1 MKRKRLLRVLLLVSL
16 LLLLGFL
23 GFVVWAETPLG
34 PMPEALA
41 ALSSDARV
49 LVRTDPWLSFRP
61 AAATPEVG
69 FILYPGGR
77 VDPRSYAPLAR
88 EIAAA
93 GYLVVI
99 PPMPLNLAVLAPQ
112 RAADIMAAYPEIRR
126 WVVGG
131 HSLGGAMAAQFAHDH
146 PQRVA
151 GLVLWA
157 AYPAGN
163 LSLADAALPVLSIYG
178 TEDMGREAI
187 EASRS
192 RLPPHTEWV
201 ILPGGNHAQ
210 FGWYGPQPGDGLARI
225 SREAQQAWVVQATLG
240 FLRRL
245 P

>member
-1 MKRKRLLRVLLLVSL
+1 MRRKHLLLALLLVPL
-16 LLLLGFL
+16 LLLLGF
-23 GFVVWAETPLG
+23 VVWAGTPMG

-49 LVRTDPWLSFRP
+49 LVQTEPWLIFRP

-77 VDPRSYAPLAR
+77 VDPRSYAPLAH

-131 HSLGGAMAAQFAHDH
+131 HSLGGAMAAQFAHDY
-146 PQRVA
+146 PQQVA

-157 AYPAGN
+157 AYPARN
-163 LSLADAALPVLSIYG
+163 ISLVDTSLPVLSVYG
-178 TEDMGREAI
+178 TEDMGRQAI
-187 EASRS
+187 EAGRS
-192 RLPPHTEWV
+192 RLPPHAEWV

-225 SREAQQAWVVQATLG
+225 SREAQQAQVVQATLR

>member
-1 MKRKRLLRVLLLVSL
+1 MRRKHLLLVLPLVLLLSL
-16 LLLLGFL
+16 L
-23 GFVVWAETPLG
+23 GFVVWVETPLS

-49 LVRTDPWLSFRP
+49 LVQIEPWLIFRP

-88 EIAAA
+88 DIAAA

-131 HSLGGAMAAQFAHDH
+131 HSLGEAMAAQFAHDY

-157 AYPAGN
+157 AYSAGN
-163 LSLADAALPVLSIYG
+163 LSLADTSLPVLSIYG
-178 TEDMGREAI
+178 TEGMGREAI

-192 RLPPHTEWV
+192 RLPPHTEWM

-210 FGWYGPQPGDGLARI
+210 FSWYGPQPGDGPARI
-225 SREAQQAWVVQATLG
+225 PRKTQQAQVV
-240 FLRRL
+240 
-245 P
+245 